1 MKFFFFACESEGNE
15 AEDVSVPLWFLDTS
29 FSPFNLLLTFFFS
42 MKRNLYN
49 LLFLFLIVLS
59 ITTAVISVCL
69 SIPSSSFNL
78 DKMFLLSHR
87 NRKYN
92 ENCVVLFYAD
102 EMGKR

>member
-1 MKFFFFACESEGNE
+1 M
-15 AEDVSVPLWFLDTS
+15 VSGYIFLS
-29 FSPFNLLLTFFFS
+29 FQLVAN
-42 MKRNLYN
+42 
-49 LLFLFLIVLS
+49 FLFFYEKESLQFAVSLS
-59 ITTAVISVCL
+59 DSSIHRHCCHFCL
-69 SIPSSSFNL
+69 PFYSSSSFNL